1 MHFFAKPDYHEEPV
15 TNEFN
20 SPVSTCGSLLV
31 PRRQMLI
38 EIPALGAIDRTQ
50 GGIGRQ
56 LAEALRN
63 AISRGELTAGER
75 LPSSRA
81 LAESLGVSRGTVTE
95 AYEQLM
101 AEGCLDAQPGASTR
115 VAATLHEPNV
125 SLQGSPAS
133 DVDCMPAPPESA
145 ARYAAIA
152 ERLAP
157 LPSVPFSVAVPEGA
171 VAMDDHWRR
180 LSNRVRVSQVAAP
193 SGYSDPSG
201 LLTLRKAIADYLRKA
216 RAVRCSP
223 ENIIITE
230 GTQQGLYLAARV
242 LLSPGDAAWTED
254 PAYPGLTSVLE
265 ERGIEVQRM
274 AVDSQGFN
282 VARALEMCPA
292 AKAAFV
298 TPSHQYPM
306 GMPLSMPRRLALIE
320 WARKSS
326 GWIVEDDYDSELRY
340 AGQPFPAMQGL
351 DSSRVIYLGTF
362 SKVLAPS
369 LRLGY
374 VVAPDCLAKAFVGA
388 RALIGRGSP
397 LTEQH
402 VIAAYMKEGYFETH
416 IRRIR
421 AIYGE
426 RRQAL
431 IDALQVEL
439 PELRTQPADQGMHIV
454 VWLPHG
460 LDDVAVA
467 RAANKAGIAL
477 RALSP
482 MCSGHLPLS
491 GLMLGFGGFAGEQ
504 LFGAVRRLRRVLE
517 ESEWLSK

>member
-1 MHFFAKPDYHEEPV
+1 M
-15 TNEFN
+15 
-20 SPVSTCGSLLV
+20 
-31 PRRQMLI
+31 PRRQLLI
-38 EIPALGAIDRTQ
+38 EIPALGAIDRTR
-50 GGIGRQ
+50 GGIVQQ

-63 AISRGELTAGER
+63 AISRGELAAGER
-75 LPSSRA
+75 LPSTRA

-101 AEGCLDAQPGASTR
+101 AEGCLDAQPGACTR
-115 VAATLHEPNV
+115 VAATLHEPNAAV
-125 SLQGSPAS
+125 HRSSVEHTDS
-133 DVDCMPAPPESA
+133 IPAPPKEA
-145 ARYAAIA
+145 ARYAAFA
-152 ERLAP
+152 EHLAP
-157 LPSVPFSVAVPEGA
+157 LPSIPFSVAVPEGA

-180 LSNRVRVSQVAAP
+180 LSNRVRASQVAAP

-201 LLTLRKAIADYLRKA
+201 LLTLREAIADYLRKA

-230 GTQQGLYLAARV
+230 GTQQGLYLASRV
-242 LLSPGDAAWTED
+242 LLSPGDAAWAED

-265 ERGIEVQRM
+265 ERAIKVQRI
-274 AVDSQGFN
+274 AVDGQGFD
-282 VARALEMCPA
+282 VARALEICPA

-320 WARKSS
+320 WAMRSG

-351 DSSRVIYLGTF
+351 DSRRVIYLGTF

-374 VVAPDCLAKAFVGA
+374 VVVPDCLTQAFVGA
-388 RALIGRGSP
+388 RALMGRGSP

-402 VIAAYMKEGYFETH
+402 VVATYMREGYFETH

-421 AIYGE
+421 AIYAE
-426 RRQAL
+426 RRLAL

-439 PELRTQPADQGMHIV
+439 PGLRIQPADQGMHIV
-454 VWLPHG
+454 VWLPDG
-460 LDDVAVA
+460 LTDVAVA
-467 RAANKAGIAL
+467 KAATEAGLAL

-482 MCSGHLPLS
+482 MCSSNLTLS
-491 GLMLGFGGFAGEQ
+491 GLMLGFGGFTNEQ
-504 LFGAVRRLRRVLE
+504 LRDAVVRLRQVLE
-517 ESEWLSK
+517 EGFQVTSPGCL

>member
-1 MHFFAKPDYHEEPV
+1 M
-15 TNEFN
+15 
-20 SPVSTCGSLLV
+20 
-31 PRRQMLI
+31 PRRQLLI
-38 EIPALGAIDRTQ
+38 EIPALGAIDRIR

-75 LPSSRA
+75 LPSTRA

-115 VAATLHEPNV
+115 VASTLHEPNAAV
-125 SLQGSPAS
+125 HRNSVEHTDSIPSPPKA
-133 DVDCMPAPPESA
+133 A

-157 LPSVPFSVAVPEGA
+157 LPSIPFSVAVPEGA

-180 LSNRVRVSQVAAP
+180 LNNRVRVSQIAAP

-201 LLTLRKAIADYLRKA
+201 LLTLREAIADYLRKA
-216 RAVRCSP
+216 RAVRCGP

-242 LLSPGDAAWTED
+242 LLSPGDAAWAED

-265 ERGIEVQRM
+265 ERGIEVQRI
-274 AVDSQGFN
+274 AVDSQGFD
-282 VARALEMCPA
+282 VARALYMCPA
-292 AKAAFV
+292 AMAAFV

-320 WARKSS
+320 WARKSG

-340 AGQPFPAMQGL
+340 SGQPFPAMQGL
-351 DSSRVIYLGTF
+351 DNSRVIYLGTF

-374 VVAPDCLAKAFVGA
+374 VVVPDCLTKAFVGA
-388 RALIGRGSP
+388 RALMGRGSP

-431 IDALQVEL
+431 IDALQVEV
-439 PELRTQPADQGMHIV
+439 PELRIQQADQGMHIV
-454 VWLPHG
+454 AWLPNG

-467 RAANKAGIAL
+467 KAANKAGIAL

-482 MCSGHLPLS
+482 MCSSNLPLS
-491 GLMLGFGGFAGEQ
+491 GLMLGFGGFTNEQ
-504 LFGAVRRLRRVLE
+504 LRDGVRRLRQVLE
-517 ESEWLSK
+517 EAFQATPPGCSSIAE

>member
-1 MHFFAKPDYHEEPV
+1 V
-15 TNEFN
+15 
-20 SPVSTCGSLLV
+20 SLLL
-31 PRRQMLI
+31 PRRQLLI
-38 EIPALGAIDRTQ
+38 EIPALGAIDRTR

-63 AISRGELTAGER
+63 AISRGELAARER
-75 LPSSRA
+75 LPSTRA
-81 LAESLGVSRGTVTE
+81 LADSLGVSRGTVTE

-101 AEGCLDAQPGASTR
+101 AEGCLDARPGASTR
-115 VAATLHEPNV
+115 VAATLHETNAAVHRSSVEHTDSIP
-125 SLQGSPAS
+125 SPPKA
-133 DVDCMPAPPESA
+133 A

-157 LPSVPFSVAVPEGA
+157 LPSIPFSVAVPEGA

-180 LSNRVRVSQVAAP
+180 LSNRVRVLQVAAP

-201 LLTLRKAIADYLRKA
+201 LLTLREAIADYLRKA
-216 RAVRCSP
+216 RAVHCGP

-242 LLSPGDAAWTED
+242 LLSPGDAAWAED

-265 ERGIEVQRM
+265 ERGIEVRRI
-274 AVDSQGFN
+274 AVDSQGFD
-282 VARALEMCPA
+282 VARALEMYPA
-292 AKAAFV
+292 AMAAFV

-320 WARKSS
+320 WARRSG

-351 DSSRVIYLGTF
+351 DNSRVIYLGTF

-374 VVAPDCLAKAFVGA
+374 VVVPDCLAKSFVGA
-388 RALIGRGSP
+388 RALMGRGSP

-439 PELRTQPADQGMHIV
+439 PELRIQPADQGMHIV
-454 VWLPHG
+454 AWLPNG

-467 RAANKAGIAL
+467 RAANKAGVAL

-482 MCSGHLPLS
+482 MCSSNLPLS
-491 GLMLGFGGFAGEQ
+491 GLMLGFGGFTNEQ
-504 LFGAVRRLRRVLE
+504 LRDAVRRLRQVLVE
-517 ESEWLSK
+517 TFQVTPLAAR

>member
-1 MHFFAKPDYHEEPV
+1 M
-15 TNEFN
+15 
-20 SPVSTCGSLLV
+20 
-31 PRRQMLI
+31 PRRQLLI
-38 EIPALGAIDRTQ
+38 EIPALGTIDCTR

-63 AISRGELTAGER
+63 AISRGELVAGER
-75 LPSSRA
+75 LPSTRA
-81 LAESLGVSRGTVTE
+81 LAESLGVSRGTVTD
-95 AYEQLM
+95 AYEQLI
-101 AEGCLDAQPGASTR
+101 AEGCLDAHPGASTK
-115 VAATLHEPNV
+115 VAATLLEPNLAAQR
-125 SLQGSPAS
+125 SSASADCIPAL
-133 DVDCMPAPPESA
+133 PESA
-145 ARYAAIA
+145 AHYAAIA

-157 LPSVPFSVAVPEGA
+157 LPSVPFSVAVPEGG

-201 LLTLRKAIADYLRKA
+201 LPCLREAISDYLRKA
-216 RAVRCSP
+216 RAVCCSP

-242 LLSPGDAAWTED
+242 LLSPGDAAWAED

-265 ERGIEVQRM
+265 ERGIEVQLI
-274 AVDSQGFN
+274 AVDSQGFD
-282 VARALEMCPA
+282 VARAQEICPA

-320 WARKSS
+320 WARSS
-326 GWIVEDDYDSELRY
+326 GGWIVEDDYDSELRY

-374 VVAPDCLAKAFVGA
+374 VVVPDCLAKAFVGA
-388 RALIGRGSP
+388 RALMGRGSP

-426 RRQAL
+426 RRQTL
-431 IDALQVEL
+431 INALQVEL
-439 PELRTQPADQGMHIV
+439 PELRIQPADQGMHIV
-454 VWLPHG
+454 VWLPDG
-460 LDDVAVA
+460 LGDVVVSK
-467 RAANKAGIAL
+467 AANKAGVAL

-482 MCSGHLPLS
+482 MCSGNLPLS
-491 GLMLGFGGFAGEQ
+491 GLMLGFGGFTNEQ
-504 LFGAVRRLRRVLE
+504 LRDAVRRLRQVLE
-517 ESEWLSK
+517 EAFQVTSPSCALVAK

>member
-1 MHFFAKPDYHEEPV
+1 M
-15 TNEFN
+15 
-20 SPVSTCGSLLV
+20 
-31 PRRQMLI
+31 PRRQLLI
-38 EIPALGAIDRTQ
+38 EIPALGAIDRAR
-50 GGIGRQ
+50 GRIGRQ
-56 LAEALRN
+56 LAEALRS
-63 AISRGELTAGER
+63 AISRGELAAGEQ
-75 LPSSRA
+75 LPSTRA

-115 VAATLHEPNV
+115 VAATLHAPNSADQRSAV
-125 SLQGSPAS
+125 IDADCAPSP
-133 DVDCMPAPPESA
+133 PKSA

-152 ERLAP
+152 ERMAP

-180 LSNRVRVSQVAAP
+180 LSNRVRASQVAAP
-193 SGYSDPSG
+193 SGYSDPRG
-201 LLTLRKAIADYLRKA
+201 LLTLREAIAAYLRKA
-216 RAVRCSP
+216 RAVRCGP

-242 LLSPGDAAWTED
+242 LMSPGDAAWAED

-265 ERGIEVQRM
+265 ERGIAMQRI
-274 AVDSQGFN
+274 AVDSQGFD

-306 GMPLSMPRRLALIE
+306 GMPLSMPRRLALME
-320 WARKSS
+320 WAKQSG

-340 AGQPFPAMQGL
+340 AGQPFPALQGL
-351 DSSRVIYLGTF
+351 DSRRVVYLGTF

-374 VVAPDCLAKAFVGA
+374 VVAPDCLAPAFAGA
-388 RALIGRGSP
+388 RALMGRGSP

-431 IDALQVEL
+431 MDALQVEL
-439 PELRTQPADQGMHIV
+439 PELRIQPADQGMHII
-454 VWLPHG
+454 VWLPDE
-460 LDDVAVA
+460 LNDVAVA
-467 RAANKAGIAL
+467 KAANKAGVAL

-482 MCSGHLPLS
+482 MCSDNLPLS
-491 GLMLGFGGFAGEQ
+491 GLMLGFGGFTNEQ
-504 LFGAVRRLRRVLE
+504 LRDAVRRLRQVLE
-517 ESEWLSK
+517 KGFQVRPPPGCTLIAE

>member
-1 MHFFAKPDYHEEPV
+1 M
-15 TNEFN
+15 
-20 SPVSTCGSLLV
+20 
-31 PRRQMLI
+31 PRRLLLI

-56 LAEALRN
+56 LAEVLRN
-63 AISRGELTAGER
+63 AISRGELAAGER

-81 LAESLGVSRGTVTE
+81 LADSLGLSRGTVTE

-115 VAATLHEPNV
+115 VAATLHEPNLAV
-125 SLQGSPAS
+125 QRSLAS
-133 DVDCMPAPPESA
+133 SAEDMPSPPESA
-145 ARYAAIA
+145 SRYTAIA
-152 ERLAP
+152 ERLTP
-157 LPSVPFSVAVPEGA
+157 LPSVPFSIAVPEGA

-201 LLTLRKAIADYLRKA
+201 LLHLRRAIADYLRKA
-216 RAVRCSP
+216 RAVRCEP

-230 GTQQGLYLAARV
+230 GTQQGLFLAAKV
-242 LLSPGDAAWTED
+242 LLSPGDAAWAED

-265 ERGIEVQRM
+265 ERGIEVQRI
-274 AVDSQGFN
+274 AVDNQGFN
-282 VARALEMCPA
+282 VARALEICPL

-320 WARKSS
+320 WARKSD

-374 VVAPDCLAKAFVGA
+374 VVVPNCLVKAFVGA

-421 AIYGE
+421 GIYSE
-426 RRQAL
+426 RRKVL
-431 IDALQVEL
+431 IDALQLEL
-439 PELRTQPADQGMHIV
+439 PELRIQPADQGMHIV
-454 VWLPHG
+454 AWLPEG
-460 LDDVAVA
+460 LNDVAIAKLANEAGVA
-467 RAANKAGIAL
+467 I

-482 MCSGHLPLS
+482 MCSGNSPLS
-491 GLMLGFGGFAGEQ
+491 GLMLGFGGFTNEQ
-504 LFGAVRRLRRVLE
+504 LMDAVRRLRQVLNE
-517 ESEWLSK
+517 ASK